1 MAKWITM
8 GAAAVDTIVKVPH
21 LPKADEI
28 VYPLSIEQYPGGST
42 ANIAVGL
49 SRLGETVS
57 FFGKAGDDANGKVI
71 VDSFHDDGVDTAYLK
86 IEPGNASGGAFIA
99 VDEDGERVIYSLGG
113 NTLYERW
120 DEIDPAAF
128 EGVEG
133 LYIGE
138 TFDEVG
144 VEAAKL
150 AHKQGATVF
159 FGPGGIMCSYGL
171 EYLGVVLEH
180 TDYLLVNLPE
190 AKMLSG
196 CDTKE
201 EAIETLLNAGAKN
214 LILTEGKHGS
224 GCYSKEGTITAP
236 AFPVKAVDTTG
247 AGDTFTAG
255 LLHAFSLNFPVEQAL
270 RFAAACAAEAVQV
283 VGARSSM
290 PTAARMDTIWPRL
303 NRGCLADRA
312 HATLCALALGD
323 SMGMP
328 TEFQPPEEIREFYG
342 WVDSILAPDPRH
354 YHYKDMVQA
363 QYTDDTELS
372 LEVLDAIVRCGGV
385 SLETAVSALET
396 WVRKYDV
403 MGKSYLGPTS
413 KKALEGIFAGEDPI
427 VVGRE
432 GTTNGAAM
440 RITPIG
446 ILNAGNPEQ
455 AARDAATLCLPTHGS
470 NRAMSGAGA
479 VAAAVA
485 EALRDGSTLES
496 VLDAARTGSVIAEK
510 EGYYKGE
517 SRLLALTE
525 EMLKLSAETAD
536 DEAFLAEVFRKIEY
550 SMDCEDTVAVVLAFF
565 WRCKGDPM
573 HAARLGAN
581 LGGDTD
587 TIGALAAALCGA
599 YSGTAKLDMDM
610 IRKIEQVNHTNFK
623 EKADSILTFISN
635 TYNNKVN

>member
-71 VDSFHDDGVDTAYLK
+71 CDSFHADGVDTAYLK
-86 IEPGNASGGAFIA
+86 IEPGNSSGGAFIA

-113 NTLYERW
+113 NTLYESW
-120 DEIDPAAF
+120 SEIDPASF
-128 EGVEG
+128 VGVEG

-150 AHKQGATVF
+150 AHQHGAKVF

-201 EAIETLLNAGAKN
+201 AAIERLLEAGAKN
-214 LILTEGKHGS
+214 LILTEGKNGS
-224 GCYSKEGTITAP
+224 GCYSKEGCLTAP

-255 LLHAFSLNFPVEQAL
+255 LLHAMSQNFPIEQAL
-270 RFAAACAAEAVQV
+270 RFAAACAATAVQS

-290 PTAARMDTIWPRL
+290 PTAAQMETVWPQL
-303 NRGCLADRA
+303 NRGSLEDRV

-342 WVDSILAPDPRH
+342 FVDSLLAPDPRH
-354 YHYKDMVQA
+354 YHHADMVRA

-372 LEVLDAIVRCGGV
+372 LEVLDAIVRGGGV
-385 SLETAVSALET
+385 TLESAVDALQT

-403 MGKSYLGPTS
+403 FNKSYLGPTS
-413 KKALEGIFAGEDPI
+413 KKALEGIFAGGDPI
-427 VVGRE
+427 EIGRE

-440 RITPIG
+440 RVTPVG
-446 ILNAGNPEQ
+446 ILHAGDPEG
-455 AARDAATLCLPTHGS
+455 AAEDAVTLCLPTHGS
-470 NRAMSGAGA
+470 NRAMAGAGA

-485 EALRDGSTLES
+485 EALGNTATLDS
-496 VLDAARTGSVIAEK
+496 VLEAARRGAVIAEK
-510 EGYYKGE
+510 KGYHKGE
-517 SRLLALTE
+517 SRLLSLLD
-525 EMLKLSAETAD
+525 EMLTLSAETPD
-536 DEAFLAEVFRKIEY
+536 DAAFLAAVFGRIEY
-550 SMDCEDTVAVVLAFF
+550 SMDCEETAAVVLTFF
-565 WRCKGDPM
+565 HRCGGDPM
-573 HAARLGAN
+573 YAARMGAN

-587 TIGALAAALCGA
+587 TIAALAAALCGA
-599 YSGTAKLDMDM
+599 FSGTAKLNMDM
-610 IRKIEQVNHTNFK
+610 IREIEEVNHVDFK
-623 EKADSILTFISN
+623 EKSASILKSICN
-635 TYNNKVN
+635 TYNNEN

>member
-28 VYPLSIEQYPGGST
+28 VYPDSIEQHPGGST

-57 FFGKAGDDANGKVI
+57 FFGKAGDDANGKLI
-71 VDSFHDDGVDTAYLK
+71 ADSFHKDGVDTAYLK
-86 IEPGNASGGAFIA
+86 IEAGNSSGGAFIA
-99 VDEDGERVIYSLGG
+99 VDSEGERVIYSLGG

-128 EGVEG
+128 YDVQG

-150 AHKQGATVF
+150 AHKNGATVF

-171 EYLGVVLEH
+171 EYLGPVIAE

-201 EAIETLLNAGAKN
+201 AAIEKLLNAGAKN
-214 LILTEGKHGS
+214 LIMTEGKHGS
-224 GCYSKEGTITAP
+224 GCYSKEGCITAP

-255 LLHAFSLNFPVEQAL
+255 LLHAFSQGMEPQQAM

-283 VGARSSM
+283 VGARTSM
-290 PTAARMDTIWPRL
+290 PTAERMAIIWPRL
-303 NRGCLADRA
+303 NRGDLEDRA

-323 SMGMP
+323 TMGMP

-342 WVDSILAPDPRH
+342 WIDTILAPDPRH
-354 YHYKDMVQA
+354 YHYKDMVRA

-372 LEVLDAIVRCGGV
+372 LEVLDAIVRNGGI
-385 SLETAVSALET
+385 SLEAAVDALKT
-396 WVRKYDV
+396 WVRKFDV

-413 KKALEGIFAGEDPI
+413 KKALEGIFAGGDPVEI
-427 VVGRE
+427 GRE

-440 RITPIG
+440 RVTPIG
-446 ILNAGNPEQ
+446 ILNAGNPDK
-455 AARDAATLCLPTHGS
+455 AALDAATLCLPTHGS
-470 NRAMSGAGA
+470 NRAMAGAGA
-479 VAAAVA
+479 VASAVA
-485 EALRDGSTLES
+485 EALSDSSTIES
-496 VLDAARTGSVIAEK
+496 VLDAARRGAVIAEK
-510 EGYYKGE
+510 QGYPKGE
-517 SRLLALTE
+517 SHLLQLLDE
-525 EMLKLSAETAD
+525 LLELSAKTED
-536 DEAFLAEVFRKIEY
+536 DSAFLGEVFRKIEY
-550 SMDCEDTVAVVLAFF
+550 SMDCEDTAAVVLAFF
-565 WRCKGDPM
+565 CRCKGDPM

-587 TIGALAAALCGA
+587 TIGALAAAIGGA
-599 YSGTAKLDMDM
+599 YSGTAKLDMAL
-610 IRKIEQVNHTNFK
+610 IREIEQVNHTDFK
-623 EKADSILTFISN
+623 EKAVSILN
-635 TYNNKVN
+635 L

>member
-28 VYPLSIEQYPGGST
+28 VYPLSIEQHPGGST

-71 VDSFHDDGVDTAYLK
+71 CDSFREDGVDTTYLK
-86 IEPGNASGGAFIA
+86 IEKGNSSGGAFIA

-128 EGVEG
+128 DGVTG

-150 AHKQGATVF
+150 AHKHGATVF

-171 EYLGVVLEH
+171 EYLGPVLQH

-196 CDTKE
+196 CNTKE
-201 EAIETLLNAGAKN
+201 AAIEKLLCAGAKN
-214 LILTEGKHGS
+214 LIMTEGKHGS
-224 GCYSKEGTITAP
+224 GCYSKYGCITAP

-255 LLHAFSLNFPVEQAL
+255 LLHAFAQGMPAAQVM

-283 VGARSSM
+283 VGARTSM
-290 PTAARMDTIWPRL
+290 PTAAQMERIWPRL
-303 NRGCLADRA
+303 NRGGLEDRA
-312 HATLCALALGD
+312 YAALCSLALGD
-323 SMGMP
+323 TMGMP

-342 WVDSILAPDPRH
+342 WVDTILAPDPRH
-354 YHYKDMVQA
+354 YHYKDMVRA

-385 SLETAVSALET
+385 SLEMAVDALET
-396 WVRKYDV
+396 WVKKYDV
-403 MGKSYLGPTS
+403 FNKSYLGPTS
-413 KKALEGIFAGEDPI
+413 KKALEGIFAGGDPVEI
-427 VVGRE
+427 GRE

-440 RITPIG
+440 RVTPIG

-455 AARDAATLCLPTHGS
+455 AALDAATLCLPTHGS
-470 NRAMSGAGA
+470 NRAMAGAGA
-479 VAAAVA
+479 VAAAIA
-485 EALRDGSTLES
+485 EALSDNSTVES
-496 VLDAARTGSVIAEK
+496 VLEAARRGAEIAEK
-510 EGYYKGE
+510 KGFFKGE
-517 SRLLALTE
+517 SRLLQRMDETLE
-525 EMLKLSAETAD
+525 LSAGIAD
-536 DEAFLAEVFRKIEY
+536 DSDFLAEVFRRFEY
-550 SMDCEDTVAVVLAFF
+550 TMDCEDTAAMVLTFF
-565 WRCKGDPM
+565 SRCGGDPM
-573 HAARLGAN
+573 YAARLAAN

-587 TIGALAAALCGA
+587 TVGALAAAVSGA
-599 YSGTAKLDMDM
+599 FSGTAKLDMDL
-610 IRKIEQVNHTNFK
+610 IRQIEEVNHVSFR
-623 EKADSILTFISN
+623 EKTTSLLNVHKQYI
-635 TYNNKVN
+635 

>member
-28 VYPLSIEQYPGGST
+28 VYPDSIEQYPGGST

-57 FFGKAGDDANGKVI
+57 FYGKAGDDANGKVI
-71 VDSFHDDGVDTAYLK
+71 CDSFRQDGVDTEYLK
-86 IEPGNASGGAFIA
+86 IEAGNSSGGAFIA
-99 VDEDGERVIYSLGG
+99 VDSDGERVIYSLGG

-120 DEIDPAAF
+120 DEIDPASF
-128 EGVEG
+128 DGVEG

-150 AHKQGATVF
+150 AHKQGAKVF

-171 EYLGVVLEH
+171 EYLGVVIEN

-201 EAIETLLNAGAKN
+201 EAIEKLLNAGAKN
-214 LILTEGKHGS
+214 LILTEGKNGA
-224 GCYSKEGTITAP
+224 GCYNKVGSITVP

-255 LLHAFSLNFPVEQAL
+255 LLHALSVDFSIEKAL
-270 RFAAACAAEAVQV
+270 RYAAACAATAVQSM
-283 VGARSSM
+283 GARSSM
-290 PTAARMDTIWPRL
+290 PTAEQMETVWAQL
-303 NRGCLADRA
+303 NRGDLADRV
-312 HATLCALALGD
+312 HATLCGLAIGD

-328 TEFQPPEEIREFYG
+328 TEFQPPEEIAEFYG
-342 WVDSILAPDPRH
+342 WVDKLLNPDPRH
-354 YHYKDMVQA
+354 YHYADMVCA

-372 LEVLDAIVRCGGV
+372 LEVLDAIVRGGGI
-385 SLETAVSALET
+385 SLDVAVDALRT
-396 WVRKYDV
+396 WAEKYDV
-403 MGKSYLGPTS
+403 FNKSYLGPTS
-413 KKALEGIFAGEDPI
+413 KKALESIFAGADP
-427 VVGRE
+427 VEVGKE

-440 RITPIG
+440 RVTPIG
-446 ILNAGNPEQ
+446 IINVGNPDK
-455 AARDAATLCLPTHGS
+455 AAADAATLCLPTHGS
-470 NRAMSGAGA
+470 NRAMAGAGA

-485 EALRDGSTLES
+485 EALSISSTIES
-496 VLDAARTGSVIAEK
+496 VIEAAKRGAVIAEAK
-510 EGYYKGE
+510 GFNKGE
-517 SRLLALTE
+517 SRLLEILD
-525 EMLKLSAETAD
+525 EMLELSAKIDD
-536 DEAFLAEVFRKIEY
+536 DEQFIREVFSRIEY
-550 SMDCEDTVAVVLAFF
+550 SMDCEKTAAVVLTYFR
-565 WRCKGDPM
+565 RCVGDPM

-581 LGGDTD
+581 MGGDTD

-599 YSGTAKLDMDM
+599 YSGTAKLDMGM
-610 IRKIEQVNHTNFK
+610 VSEIEKVNKVSFM
-623 EKADSILTFISN
+623 EKAQSVLKFISN
-635 TYNNKVN
+635 TYNNIN

>member
-28 VYPLSIEQYPGGST
+28 VYPLSIEQHPGGST

-71 VDSFHDDGVDTAYLK
+71 CDSFLADGVDTTYLK
-86 IEPGNASGGAFIA
+86 IEKGNSSGGAFIA
-99 VDEDGERVIYSLGG
+99 VDEEGERVIYSLGG

-120 DEIDPAAF
+120 DEIDPASF
-128 EGVEG
+128 DGVEG

-150 AHKQGATVF
+150 AHKHGATVF

-171 EYLGVVLEH
+171 EYLGTVLAH

-201 EAIETLLNAGAKN
+201 AAIETLLNAGAKN
-214 LILTEGKHGS
+214 LIMTEGKHGS
-224 GCYSKEGTITAP
+224 GCYSKSGCITAP

-255 LLHAFSLNFPVEQAL
+255 LLHAFSAGMPAEQAM

-283 VGARSSM
+283 VGARTSM
-290 PTAARMDTIWPRL
+290 PTAAQMEVIWPRL
-303 NRGCLADRA
+303 NRPSLEDRA

-323 SMGMP
+323 TMGMP

-342 WVDSILAPDPRH
+342 WVDTILAPDPRH
-354 YHYKDMVQA
+354 YHYKDMIRA

-372 LEVLDAIVRCGGV
+372 LEVLDAIVRCGGIT
-385 SLETAVSALET
+385 LESAVNALET
-396 WVRKYDV
+396 WVKKYDV
-403 MGKSYLGPTS
+403 FNKSYLGPTS
-413 KKALEGIFAGEDPI
+413 KKALEGIFAGGDPVEI
-427 VVGRE
+427 GRE

-440 RITPIG
+440 RVTPIG
-446 ILNAGNPEQ
+446 ILNAGNPEK
-455 AARDAATLCLPTHGS
+455 AAGDAATLCLPTHGS
-470 NRAMSGAGA
+470 NRAMAGAGA

-485 EALRDGSTLES
+485 EALSNSSTVES
-496 VLDAARTGSVIAEK
+496 VLEAARRGAVIAEK
-510 EGYYKGE
+510 QGYIVGE
-517 SRLLALTE
+517 SRLIPMLD
-525 EMLKLSAETAD
+525 EMLELSAKNPED
-536 DEAFLAEVFRKIEY
+536 SDFLAAVFGRIEY
-550 SMDCEDTVAVVLAFF
+550 SMDCEDTAAVVLAFF
-565 WRCKGDPM
+565 ARCGGDPM
-573 HAARLGAN
+573 GAACLGAN

-587 TIGALAAALCGA
+587 TIGALAAAICGA
-599 YSGTAKLDMDM
+599 YSGTAKLDMDL
-610 IRKIEQVNHTNFK
+610 IRQIEEVNHVNFL
-623 EKADSILTFISN
+623 EKAVSILN
-635 TYNNKVN
+635 V

>member
-28 VYPLSIEQYPGGST
+28 VYPISIEQHPGGST

-49 SRLGETVS
+49 SRLGESVS
-57 FFGKAGDDANGKVI
+57 FFGKAGDDANGRVI
-71 VDSFHDDGVDTAYLK
+71 ADSFRADGVDTAYLK

-128 EGVEG
+128 EGVNG

-159 FGPGGIMCSYGL
+159 FGPGGIMCGYGL
-171 EYLGVVLEH
+171 EYLGPVLEH

-190 AKMLSG
+190 AKTLSG

-201 EAIETLLNAGAKN
+201 AAIETLLNAGAKH

-224 GCYSKEGTITAP
+224 GCYSKDGTVTAP

-255 LLHAFSLNFPVEQAL
+255 LLHAFSEGFPVHQAM
-270 RFAAACAAEAVQV
+270 RFAAACAAQAVQV

-290 PTAARMDTIWPRL
+290 PTAAQMDAIWPQL
-303 NRGCLADRA
+303 NRGTLEDRV

-323 SMGMP
+323 AMGMP

-342 WVDSILAPDPRH
+342 FVDSILAPDPRH
-354 YHYKDMVQA
+354 YHSKDMVRA

-385 SLETAVSALET
+385 SLETAVSALKT
-396 WVRKYDV
+396 WVEKYDV
-403 MGKSYLGPTS
+403 FQKSYLGPTS
-413 KKALEGIFAGEDPI
+413 KKALEGIFAGQDPI
-427 VVGRE
+427 EAGRE

-440 RITPIG
+440 RITPVG
-446 ILNAGNPEQ
+446 ILNAGDPGQ
-455 AARDAATLCLPTHGS
+455 AARDAAKLCLPTHGS
-470 NRAMSGAGA
+470 NRAMAGAGA
-479 VAAAVA
+479 IAAAVA
-485 EALRDGSTLES
+485 EALRDASTPES
-496 VLDAARTGSVIAEK
+496 VLEAARHGAVIAEK
-510 EGYYKGE
+510 EGYRKGE
-517 SRLLALTE
+517 SRLLRLTD

-536 DEAFLAEVFRKIEY
+536 DAAFLADVFRRIEY
-550 SMDCEDTVAVVLAFF
+550 SMDCEDTAAVVLAFF
-565 WRCKGDPM
+565 YRCGGDPM

-587 TIGALAAALCGA
+587 TIGALSAALSGA
-599 YSGTAKLDMDM
+599 YSGTAKLDMAM
-610 IRKIEQVNHTNFK
+610 IREIEQVNRVDFK
-623 EKADSILTFISN
+623 EKAASILTFISN

>member
-28 VYPLSIEQYPGGST
+28 VYPNSIEQHPGGST

-49 SRLGETVS
+49 SRLGETVA

-71 VDSFHDDGVDTAYLK
+71 VDSFHADGVDTAYLK
-86 IEPGNASGGAFIA
+86 IEAGNSSGGAFIA

-128 EGVEG
+128 DGVEG

-138 TFDEVG
+138 TFDKVG

-150 AHKQGATVF
+150 AHKNGATVF

-171 EYLGVVLEH
+171 DYLGPVLEH

-196 CDTKE
+196 CDSKE
-201 EAIETLLNAGAKN
+201 AAIETLLNAGAKN
-214 LILTEGKHGS
+214 LIMTEGKHGS
-224 GCYSKEGTITAP
+224 GCYSKEGCITAP

-255 LLHAFSLNFPVEQAL
+255 LLHAFSQGMEPQQAM

-283 VGARSSM
+283 VGARTSM
-290 PTAARMDTIWPRL
+290 PTAAQMDIIWPRL
-303 NRGCLADRA
+303 NRGNLEDRA

-342 WVDSILAPDPRH
+342 WVDTILAPDPRH
-354 YHYKDMVQA
+354 YHYKDMVRA

-372 LEVLDAIVRCGGV
+372 LEVLDAIVRNGGI
-385 SLETAVSALET
+385 SLHAAVDALET
-396 WVRKYDV
+396 WVRKFNV
-403 MGKSYLGPTS
+403 FHKSYLGPTS
-413 KKALEGIFAGEDPI
+413 KKALEGIFAGGDPVEI
-427 VVGRE
+427 GRE

-440 RITPIG
+440 RVTPIG
-446 ILNAGNPEQ
+446 ILNAGNPEK
-455 AARDAATLCLPTHGS
+455 AALDAATLCLPTHGS
-470 NRAMSGAGA
+470 NRAMAGAGA
-479 VAAAVA
+479 VASAVA
-485 EALRDGSTLES
+485 EALSSSSTLES
-496 VLDAARTGSVIAEK
+496 VLDAARCGAMIAEK
-510 EGYYKGE
+510 QGYPKGE
-517 SRLLALTE
+517 SRLLSLLD
-525 EMLKLSAETAD
+525 EMLKLSEETAD
-536 DEAFLAEVFRKIEY
+536 DADFLAKVFGRIEY
-550 SMDCEDTVAVVLAFF
+550 SMDCEDTAAVVLAFF
-565 WRCKGDPM
+565 YRCGGDPM
-573 HAARLGAN
+573 YAARLGAN

-587 TIGALAAALCGA
+587 TIGALAAAICGA

-610 IRKIEQVNHTNFK
+610 IREIEQVNHADFK
-623 EKADSILTFISN
+623 EKAISILN
-635 TYNNKVN
+635 L

>member
-28 VYPLSIEQYPGGST
+28 VYPLSIEQHPGGST

-49 SRLGETVS
+49 SRLGETVA

-71 VDSFHDDGVDTAYLK
+71 CDSFRIDGVDTTYLK
-86 IEPGNASGGAFIA
+86 IEKGNSSGGAFIA

-128 EGVEG
+128 DGVEG

-150 AHKQGATVF
+150 AHKHGATVF

-171 EYLGVVLEH
+171 EYLGPVLEH
-180 TDYLLVNLPE
+180 IDYLLVNLPE

-196 CDTKE
+196 CDTRE
-201 EAIETLLNAGAKN
+201 AAIEKLLEAGAKN
-214 LILTEGKHGS
+214 LIMTEGKHGS
-224 GCYSKEGTITAP
+224 GCYSKEGCITAP
-236 AFPVKAVDTTG
+236 AFLVKAIDTTG

-255 LLHAFSLNFPVEQAL
+255 LLHAFSQGMPARDAM

-283 VGARSSM
+283 VGARTSM
-290 PTAARMDTIWPRL
+290 PTAAQMDIIWPRL
-303 NRGCLADRA
+303 NRAGLEDRA
-312 HATLCALALGD
+312 YAALCGLALGD
-323 SMGMP
+323 TMGMP

-342 WVDSILAPDPRH
+342 WVDTILAPDPRH
-354 YHYKDMVQA
+354 YHYKDMVRA

-385 SLETAVSALET
+385 SLEMAVSALET

-403 MGKSYLGPTS
+403 FNKSYLGPTS
-413 KKALEGIFAGEDPI
+413 KKALEGVFAGGDPVEI
-427 VVGRE
+427 GRE

-440 RITPIG
+440 RVTPIG
-446 ILNAGNPEQ
+446 ILNAGNPER
-455 AARDAATLCLPTHGS
+455 AALDAATLCLPTHGS
-470 NRAMSGAGA
+470 NRAMAGAGA

-485 EALRDGSTLES
+485 EALSGSSTVES
-496 VLDAARTGSVIAEK
+496 VLEAARRGAEIAEK
-510 EGYYKGE
+510 KGCFKGK
-517 SRLLALTE
+517 SRLLQLMD
-525 EMLKLSAETAD
+525 EMLELSAGITD
-536 DEAFLAEVFRKIEY
+536 DSEFLAKVFRRFEY
-550 SMDCEDTVAVVLAFF
+550 TMDCEDTAAMVLAFF
-565 WRCKGDPM
+565 SRCGGDPM

-581 LGGDTD
+581 MGGDTD
-587 TIGALAAALCGA
+587 TVGALAAAVCGA
-599 YSGTAKLDMDM
+599 FSGTAKLDMEL
-610 IRKIEQVNHTNFK
+610 IRLIEEVNHVSFR
-623 EKADSILTFISN
+623 EKTASLLNVHKQYI
-635 TYNNKVN
+635 

>member
-1 MAKWITM
+1 VAKWITM

-71 VDSFHDDGVDTAYLK
+71 CDSFREDGVDTAYLK
-86 IEPGNASGGAFIA
+86 IEAGNSSGGAFIA

-120 DEIDPAAF
+120 DEIDPASF
-128 EGVEG
+128 DGVEG

-150 AHKQGATVF
+150 AHKHGATVF

-171 EYLGVVLEH
+171 EYLGPVIAE

-201 EAIETLLNAGAKN
+201 AAIETLLEAGAKN

-224 GCYSKEGTITAP
+224 GCYSKRGCITAP

-255 LLHAFSLNFPVEQAL
+255 LLHAFSQGFEARQAL

-290 PTAARMDTIWPRL
+290 PTAAQMDIIWPRL
-303 NRGCLADRA
+303 NRAGLEDRA
-312 HATLCALALGD
+312 YAALCALALGD
-323 SMGMP
+323 TMGMP

-342 WVDSILAPDPRH
+342 WVDTILAPDPRH
-354 YHYKDMVQA
+354 YHYKDMVRA

-385 SLETAVSALET
+385 TLETAVNALET
-396 WVRKYDV
+396 WVKKYDV
-403 MGKSYLGPTS
+403 FHKSYLGPTS
-413 KKALEGIFAGEDPI
+413 KKALEGIFAGQDP
-427 VVGRE
+427 VLVGRE

-440 RITPIG
+440 RVTPIG

-455 AARDAATLCLPTHGS
+455 AALDAATLCLPTHGS
-470 NRAMSGAGA
+470 NRAMAGAGA

-485 EALRDGSTLES
+485 EALGDKSTVES
-496 VLDAARTGSVIAEK
+496 VLEAARRGALLAEK
-510 EGYYKGE
+510 QGYAKGE
-517 SRLLALTE
+517 SHLLPMLE
-525 EMLKLSAETAD
+525 EMLKLSDETPD
-536 DEAFLAEVFRKIEY
+536 DAAFLAEVFRRIEY
-550 SMDCEDTVAVVLAFF
+550 SMDCEDTAAVVLAFF
-565 WRCKGDPM
+565 RRCEGDPM
-573 HAARLGAN
+573 RAAKLGAN

-587 TIGALAAALCGA
+587 TIGALAAAVCGA
-599 YSGTAKLDMDM
+599 FSGTAKLDMDL
-610 IRKIEQVNHTNFK
+610 IRQIEEVNHVSFR
-623 EKADSILTFISN
+623 EKTTSILTFISN

>member
-57 FFGKAGDDANGKVI
+57 FFGKAGDDTNGKVI
-71 VDSFHDDGVDTAYLK
+71 CDSFREDGVDTAYLK
-86 IEPGNASGGAFIA
+86 IEPGNSSGGAFIA

-120 DEIDPAAF
+120 DEIDPASF
-128 EGVEG
+128 DGVEG

-150 AHKQGATVF
+150 AHRHGATVF

-180 TDYLLVNLPE
+180 TDSLLVNLPE

-196 CDTKE
+196 CDTKDA
-201 EAIETLLNAGAKN
+201 AIERLLEAGARN
-214 LILTEGKHGS
+214 LILTEGKNGS
-224 GCYSKEGTITAP
+224 GCYSKEGCITAP

-255 LLHAFSLNFPVEQAL
+255 LLHAMSQGFPVEQAM
-270 RFAAACAAEAVQV
+270 RFAAACAATAVQT

-290 PTAARMDTIWPRL
+290 PTAAQMETIWPQM
-303 NRGCLADRA
+303 NRGSLEDRA

-342 WVDSILAPDPRH
+342 WVDTLRAPDPRH
-354 YHYKDMVQA
+354 YHYADMVRA

-372 LEVLDAIVRCGGV
+372 LEVLDAIVRCGGMT
-385 SLETAVSALET
+385 LETAVNALET
-396 WVRKYDV
+396 WVEKYDV
-403 MGKSYLGPTS
+403 FNKSYLGPTS
-413 KKALEGIFAGEDPI
+413 KKALESIFAGRDP
-427 VVGRE
+427 VEVGCE
-432 GTTNGAAM
+432 GITNGAAM
-440 RITPIG
+440 RVTPIG

-470 NRAMSGAGA
+470 NRAMAGAGA

-485 EALRDGSTLES
+485 EALSEHSTMES
-496 VLDAARTGSVIAEK
+496 VLDAARRGAVIAEQM
-510 EGYYKGE
+510 GHHVGE
-517 SRLLALTE
+517 SRLLTRLD
-525 EMLKLSAETAD
+525 EMLALSDNTAD
-536 DEAFLAEVFRKIEY
+536 DAAFLAEVFGKIEY
-550 SMDCEDTVAVVLAFF
+550 SMDCEDTTAVVLTVFR
-565 WRCKGDPM
+565 RCGGDPM
-573 HAARLGAN
+573 CAARMGAN

-587 TIGALAAALCGA
+587 TIGALAAAISGA
-599 YSGTAKLDMDM
+599 YSGTGKLDMDL
-610 IRKIEQVNHTNFK
+610 IREIETVNHVDFK
-623 EKADSILTFISN
+623 EKSDLILSFICN
-635 TYNNKVN
+635 TYNHKN

>member
-8 GAAAVDTIVKVPH
+8 GAAAVDTIVQVPH
-21 LPKADEI
+21 LPKPDEI
-28 VYPLSIEQYPGGST
+28 VYPLSVEQYPGGST

-71 VDSFHDDGVDTAYLK
+71 CDSFRDDRVDTAYLK
-86 IEPGNASGGAFIA
+86 IEPGNSSGGAFIA
-99 VDEDGERVIYSLGG
+99 VDADGERVIYSLGG

-150 AHKQGATVF
+150 AHRHGAKVF

-171 EYLGVVLEH
+171 EYLGVVLAE

-201 EAIETLLNAGAKN
+201 AAIECLLKAGAKN
-214 LILTEGKHGS
+214 LILTEGKNGA
-224 GCYSKEGTITAP
+224 GCYNAEGFCVVP
-236 AFPVKAVDTTG
+236 ALRVKAVDTTG

-255 LLHAFSLNFPVEQAL
+255 FLHAMSMGWPTEQAL
-270 RFAAACAAEAVQV
+270 RYAAACAATAVQS

-290 PTAARMDTIWPRL
+290 PTAAQMEAVWQQL
-303 NRGCLADRA
+303 NRSGLEDRA
-312 HATLCALALGD
+312 LATLCGLALGD

-342 WVDSILAPDPRH
+342 YVDTLLEPHPRH
-354 YHYKDMVQA
+354 YHHADMVRA
-363 QYTDDTELS
+363 QYTDDTELT
-372 LEVLDAIVRCGGV
+372 LEVVDAIIRCGGV
-385 SLETAVSALET
+385 SLETAVNALRT
-396 WVRKYDV
+396 WVEKYDV
-403 MGKSYLGPTS
+403 FNKSYLGPTS
-413 KKALEGIFAGEDPI
+413 KKALESIFNGMDPI
-427 VVGRE
+427 AAGKE

-446 ILNAGNPEQ
+446 ILNAGDPEQ
-455 AARDAATLCLPTHGS
+455 AARDAAILCLPTHGS
-470 NRAMSGAGA
+470 NRAMAGAGA
-479 VAAAVA
+479 IAAAVA
-485 EALRDGSTLES
+485 EALKESSSLES
-496 VLDAARTGSVIAEK
+496 VLEAAKTGALIAEK
-510 EGYYKGE
+510 EGYPKGE
-517 SRLLALTE
+517 SRLLPLLE
-525 EMLKLSAETAD
+525 ELLGLSESTAD
-536 DEAFLAEVFRKIEY
+536 DEAFLDKIFRKIEY
-550 SMDCEDTVAVVLAFF
+550 SMDCEDTVGVVLTMFI
-565 WRCKGDPM
+565 RCGGDPM
-573 HAARLGAN
+573 KAVRMGAN

-587 TIGALAAALCGA
+587 TIGALAGALCGA
-599 YSGTAKLDMDM
+599 FSGTAKLDMDL
-610 IRKIEQVNHTNFK
+610 IRQIEEVNHVDFA
-623 EKADSILTFISN
+623 EKTQSFLTFRSN
-635 TYNNKVN
+635 TYNNKD

>member
-28 VYPLSIEQYPGGST
+28 VYPDSIEQYPGGST

-57 FFGKAGDDANGKVI
+57 FYGKAGDDANGKVI
-71 VDSFHDDGVDTAYLK
+71 CDSFREDGVETTYLK
-86 IEPGNASGGAFIA
+86 IEVGNSSGGAFIA
-99 VDEDGERVIYSLGG
+99 VDSDGERVIYSLGG

-120 DEIDPAAF
+120 DEIDPASF
-128 EGVEG
+128 EGVDG

-150 AHKQGATVF
+150 AHKHGATVF

-171 EYLGVVLEH
+171 EYLGIVIEN

-201 EAIETLLNAGAKN
+201 EAIEKLLDAGAKN
-214 LILTEGKHGS
+214 LILTEGKNGA
-224 GCYSKEGTITAP
+224 GCYNKAGCITVP
-236 AFPVKAVDTTG
+236 AFSVKAVDTTG

-255 LLHAFSLNFPVEQAL
+255 LLHALSVGFSIEKAL
-270 RFAAACAAEAVQV
+270 RFAAACAATAVQS

-290 PTAARMDTIWPRL
+290 PTAEQMEVVWTKL
-303 NRGCLADRA
+303 NRGDFADRV
-312 HATLCALALGD
+312 HAALCALAIGD

-328 TEFQPPEEIREFYG
+328 TEFQPPEEIAEFYG
-342 WVDSILAPDPRH
+342 WVDKLLNPDPRH
-354 YHYKDMVQA
+354 YHYADMVRA

-372 LEVLDAIVRCGGV
+372 LEVLDAIMRGGGV
-385 SLETAVSALET
+385 TLEVAVDALKT
-396 WVRKYDV
+396 WAEKYDV
-403 MGKSYLGPTS
+403 FNKSYLGPTS
-413 KKALEGIFAGEDPI
+413 KKALESIFAGADP
-427 VVGRE
+427 VETGKE

-440 RITPIG
+440 RVTPVG
-446 ILNAGNPEQ
+446 IVNAGNPDK
-455 AARDAATLCLPTHGS
+455 AAEDAAALCLPTHGS
-470 NRAMSGAGA
+470 NRAMAGAGA

-485 EALRDGSTLES
+485 EALSAGSTVES
-496 VLDAARTGSVIAEK
+496 IMAAARRGAVIAESK
-510 EGYYKGE
+510 GFNKGE
-517 SRLLALTE
+517 SRLLVMLD
-525 EMLKLSAETAD
+525 EMLELSGRI
-536 DEAFLAEVFRKIEY
+536 DEDEQFIREVFSRIEY
-550 SMDCEDTVAVVLAFF
+550 SMDCEETAAVVLTYFS
-565 WRCKGDPM
+565 RCVGDPM

-581 LGGDTD
+581 MGGDTD

-610 IRKIEQVNHTNFK
+610 VSEIEKVNNVNFK
-623 EKADSILTFISN
+623 EKAASVLKFVSN
-635 TYNNKVN
+635 TYNNIN

>member
-49 SRLGETVS
+49 SRLGESVS

-71 VDSFHDDGVDTAYLK
+71 CDSFREDGVDTAYLK
-86 IEPGNASGGAFIA
+86 IEPGNSSGGAFIA
-99 VDEDGERVIYSLGG
+99 VDSDGERVIYSLGG

-120 DEIDPAAF
+120 DEIDPASF
-128 EGVEG
+128 DGVEG

-150 AHKQGATVF
+150 AHQHGAKVF

-201 EAIETLLNAGAKN
+201 AAIAKLLAAGAKN
-214 LILTEGKHGS
+214 LILTEGKNGA
-224 GCYSKEGTITAP
+224 GCYSKDGCITAP
-236 AFPVKAVDTTG
+236 SFPVKAVDTTG

-255 LLHAFSLNFPVEQAL
+255 LLHAMSQNMPIEQAL
-270 RFAAACAAEAVQV
+270 RFAAACAATAVQS

-290 PTAARMDTIWPRL
+290 PTAAQMEIVWARL
-303 NRGCLADRA
+303 GGDLSDRV
-312 HATLCALALGD
+312 HAALCALALGD

-342 WVDSILAPDPRH
+342 WVDSLRAPDPRH
-354 YHYKDMVQA
+354 YHYADMVRA

-385 SLETAVSALET
+385 TVETAVNALET
-396 WVRKYDV
+396 WVKKYDV
-403 MGKSYLGPTS
+403 FNKSYLGPTS
-413 KKALEGIFAGEDPI
+413 KKALEGIFAGMDP
-427 VVGRE
+427 VEVGRE

-440 RITPIG
+440 RVTPIG
-446 ILNAGNPEQ
+446 ILNAGNSEQ
-455 AARDAATLCLPTHGS
+455 AAIDAATLCVPTHGS
-470 NRAMSGAGA
+470 NRAMAGAGA
-479 VAAAVA
+479 MAAAVA
-485 EALRDGSTLES
+485 QALGSIATPES
-496 VLDAARTGSVIAEK
+496 VLDAARRGAEIAAQK
-510 EGYYKGE
+510 GHVVGE
-517 SRLLALTE
+517 SRLVSALD
-525 EMLKLSAETAD
+525 EMLTLSANTAD
-536 DEAFLAEVFRKIEY
+536 DEQFLAEVFRRIEY
-550 SMDCEDTVAVVLAFF
+550 SMDCEDTVAVVLTCFY
-565 WRCKGDPM
+565 RCGGDPM

-581 LGGDTD
+581 MGGDTD
-587 TIGALAAALCGA
+587 TIAALAAALGGA

-610 IRKIEQVNHTNFK
+610 ISEIEEVNRVSFK
-623 EKADSILTFISN
+623 EKAESILTFISN
-635 TYNNKVN
+635 TYNYKY

>member
-8 GAAAVDTIVKVPH
+8 GAAAVDTIVQVPH

-71 VDSFHDDGVDTAYLK
+71 CDSFKEDGVDTTYLK

-99 VDEDGERVIYSLGG
+99 VDTDGERVIYSLGG
-113 NTLYERW
+113 NTLYESW
-120 DEIDPAAF
+120 NQIDPAAF
-128 EGVEG
+128 DGVEG

-150 AHKQGATVF
+150 AHKHGATVF
-159 FGPGGIMCSYGL
+159 FGPGGIMCGYGL
-171 EYLGVVLEH
+171 EYLGVVLAE

-190 AKMLSG
+190 ALTLSG

-201 EAIETLLNAGAKN
+201 AAIECLLNAGAKN
-214 LILTEGKHGS
+214 LILTEGKHGA
-224 GCYSKEGTITAP
+224 GCYSKDGYCHAP

-255 LLHAFSLNFPVEQAL
+255 FLHAMSLGWKTEQAL
-270 RFAAACAAEAVQV
+270 RYAAACAATAVQA

-290 PTAARMDTIWPRL
+290 PTAAKMEQVWQQL
-303 NRGCLADRA
+303 NRSDLQDRVL
-312 HATLCALALGD
+312 ATLCGLALGD

-342 WVDSILAPDPRH
+342 YVDTLLEPHIKH
-354 YHYKDMVQA
+354 YHHADMVRA

-372 LEVLDAIVRCGGV
+372 LEVMDAIIRCGGV
-385 SLETAVSALET
+385 SLPMAVEALRS
-396 WVRKYDV
+396 WVDKYDV
-403 MGKSYLGPTS
+403 FHKSYLGPTS
-413 KKALEGIFAGEDPI
+413 KKALEGIFAGQDP
-427 VVGRE
+427 VETGKT

-440 RITPIG
+440 RIAPIG
-446 ILNAGNPEQ
+446 ILHAGDPEQ
-455 AARDAATLCLPTHGS
+455 AARDASVLCLPTHGS
-470 NRAMSGAGA
+470 NLAMAGAGA
-479 VAAAVA
+479 MAAAVA
-485 EALRDGSTLES
+485 EALGQNSTIES
-496 VLDAARTGSVIAEK
+496 VLAAARNGAVVAEK
-510 EGYYKGE
+510 NGHWVGE
-517 SRLLALTE
+517 SRMLPLLE
-525 EMLKLSAETAD
+525 EFLQLSAETPQD
-536 DEAFLAEVFRKIEY
+536 DAFRARVFDRIEY
-550 SMDCEDTVAVVLAFF
+550 TLQCEETVAVVLAIFA
-565 WRCKGDPM
+565 RCGGDPM
-573 HAARLGAN
+573 AAICMAAN

-587 TIGALAAALCGA
+587 TIGALAGALCGA
-599 YSGTAKLDMDM
+599 FSGTQKLDMDL
-610 IRKIEQVNHTNFK
+610 IREIEEVNRVDFT
-623 EKADSILTFISN
+623 EKAASFLNFISN
-635 TYNNKVN
+635 TYKHKN

>member
-71 VDSFHDDGVDTAYLK
+71 VDSFQQDGVDTASLK

-99 VDEDGERVIYSLGG
+99 VDSDGERVIYSLGG
-113 NTLYERW
+113 NTLYETW
-120 DEIDPAAF
+120 SEIDPATF

-150 AHKQGATVF
+150 AHKHGATVF

-171 EYLGVVLEH
+171 EYLGVVLAE

-190 AKMLSG
+190 ALMLSG
-196 CDTKE
+196 RETKE

-214 LILTEGKHGS
+214 LILTEGKHGA
-224 GCYSKEGTITAP
+224 GCYSKESRCHAP

-255 LLHAFSLNFPVEQAL
+255 FLHAMSLGWETRQAL
-270 RFAAACAAEAVQV
+270 RFAAACAATAVQS

-290 PTAARMDTIWPRL
+290 PTAAQMDTVWQQV
-303 NRGCLADRA
+303 NRPALENRVL
-312 HATLCALALGD
+312 ATLCGLALGD

-342 WVDSILAPDPRH
+342 YVDTLLAPHPKH
-354 YHYKDMVQA
+354 YHHEDMIRA

-372 LEVLDAIVRCGGV
+372 LEVLDAIVRHEGV
-385 SLETAVSALET
+385 SLEAAVDALRS
-396 WVRKYDV
+396 WVEKYDV
-403 MGKSYLGPTS
+403 FHKSYLGPTS
-413 KKALEGIFAGEDPI
+413 KKALEAIFAGADP
-427 VVGRE
+427 VETGKS

-440 RITPIG
+440 RITPVG
-446 ILNAGNPEQ
+446 LLNAGDPEQ
-455 AARDAATLCLPTHGS
+455 AARDAAILCLPTHGS
-470 NRAMSGAGA
+470 NLAMAGAGA

-485 EALRDGSTLES
+485 EALKNSSTIDS
-496 VLDAARTGSVIAEK
+496 VLSAARMGAQIAEK
-510 EGYYKGE
+510 EGNPVAE
-517 SRLLALTE
+517 SRMLPLLDEFLT
-525 EMLKLSAETAD
+525 LSTETKED
-536 DEAFLAEVFRKIEY
+536 DAFLAEVFRRIEY
-550 SMDCEDTVAVVLAFF
+550 TLQCEPTVAVVLTLFA
-565 WRCKGDPM
+565 RYQGQPM
-573 HAARLGAN
+573 QAIGMAAN

-587 TIGALAAALCGA
+587 TIGALAGALCGA
-599 YSGTAKLDMDM
+599 FSGTEKLDMDLV
-610 IRKIEQVNHTNFK
+610 RQIEEVNHTDFR
-623 EKADSILTFISN
+623 EKADSILHFISN
-635 TYNNKVN
+635 TYKHKN

>member
-49 SRLGETVS
+49 ARLGETVA

-71 VDSFHDDGVDTAYLK
+71 VDSFHQDKVDTANLK
-86 IEPGNASGGAFIA
+86 VEPGNASGGAFIA

-113 NTLYERW
+113 NTLYESW
-120 DEIDPAAF
+120 SEIDPTSF

-150 AHKQGATVF
+150 AHRHGATVF

-171 EYLGVVLEH
+171 EYLGVVLAE

-190 AKMLSG
+190 ALMLSG

-201 EAIETLLNAGAKN
+201 AAIEKLLDAGAKN
-214 LILTEGKHGS
+214 LILTEGKNGA
-224 GCYSKEGTITAP
+224 GCYRKDGCCRAP

-255 LLHAFSLNFPVEQAL
+255 FLHAMSIGWQTQEAL
-270 RFAAACAAEAVQV
+270 RFAAACAATAVQAM
-283 VGARSSM
+283 GARSSM
-290 PTAARMDTIWPRL
+290 PTAKQMETVWQQL
-303 NRGCLADRA
+303 NRPSREDRVLA
-312 HATLCALALGD
+312 TICGLALGD

-342 WVDSILAPDPRH
+342 YVDTLLEPHVKH
-354 YHYKDMVQA
+354 YHHADMVRA
-363 QYTDDTELS
+363 QFTDDTELT
-372 LEVLDAIVRCGGV
+372 LEVMDAILRCQGMC
-385 SLETAVSALET
+385 LETAVSALRT
-396 WVRKYDV
+396 WVEKYDV
-403 MGKSYLGPTS
+403 FNKSYLGPTS
-413 KKALEGIFAGEDPI
+413 KKGLEAIFAGMDPI
-427 VVGRE
+427 EAGKE

-440 RITPIG
+440 RVTPIG
-446 ILNAGNPEQ
+446 ILNAGDPEG
-455 AARDAATLCLPTHGS
+455 AARDAVTLCLPTHGS
-470 NRAMSGAGA
+470 NLAMAGAGA

-485 EALRDGSTLES
+485 EALKDCSTIDS
-496 VLDAARTGSVIAEK
+496 VLEAAKTGAVIAEK
-510 EGYYKGE
+510 QGYHKAD
-517 SRLLALTE
+517 SQMLAL
-525 EMLKLSAETAD
+525 LDAFLQLSADTES
-536 DEAFLAEVFRKIEY
+536 DEAFLAEVFRRIEY
-550 SMDCEDTVAVVLAFF
+550 TLQCEESVAVVLTLFA
-565 WRCKGDPM
+565 RCAGDPM
-573 HAARLGAN
+573 KAIRMAAN

-587 TIGALAAALCGA
+587 TIGALAGALCGA
-599 YSGTAKLDMDM
+599 FSGTGKLDMDL
-610 IRKIEQVNHTNFK
+610 IREIELVNKVDFR
-623 EKADSILTFISN
+623 EKATSFQHFVSN
-635 TYNNKVN
+635 TYNHKN

>member
-28 VYPLSIEQYPGGST
+28 VYPNSIEQHPGGST

-49 SRLGETVS
+49 SRLGETVA

-71 VDSFHDDGVDTAYLK
+71 VDSFHADGVDTAYLK
-86 IEPGNASGGAFIA
+86 IEAGNSSGGAFIA

-128 EGVEG
+128 DGVEG

-150 AHKQGATVF
+150 AHKNGATVF

-171 EYLGVVLEH
+171 DYLGPVLEH

-196 CDTKE
+196 CDSKE
-201 EAIETLLNAGAKN
+201 AAIETLLNAGAKN
-214 LILTEGKHGS
+214 LIMTEGKHGS
-224 GCYSKEGTITAP
+224 GCYSKEGCITAP

-255 LLHAFSLNFPVEQAL
+255 LLHAFSQGMEPQQVM

-283 VGARSSM
+283 VGARTSM
-290 PTAARMDTIWPRL
+290 PTAAQMDIIWPRL
-303 NRGCLADRA
+303 NRGNLEDRA

-342 WVDSILAPDPRH
+342 WVDTILAPDPRH
-354 YHYKDMVQA
+354 YHYKDMVRA

-372 LEVLDAIVRCGGV
+372 LEVLDAIVRNGGI
-385 SLETAVSALET
+385 SLHTAVDALKT
-396 WVRKYDV
+396 WVRKFDV
-403 MGKSYLGPTS
+403 FHKSYLGPTS
-413 KKALEGIFAGEDPI
+413 KKALEGIFAGGDPVEI
-427 VVGRE
+427 GRE

-440 RITPIG
+440 RVTPIG
-446 ILNAGNPEQ
+446 ILNAGNPEK
-455 AARDAATLCLPTHGS
+455 AALDAATLCLPTHGS
-470 NRAMSGAGA
+470 NRAMAGAGA
-479 VAAAVA
+479 VASAVA
-485 EALRDGSTLES
+485 EALSDSSTLES
-496 VLDAARTGSVIAEK
+496 VLDAARCGAMIAEK
-510 EGYYKGE
+510 QGYPKDE
-517 SRLLALTE
+517 SRLLSLLD
-525 EMLKLSAETAD
+525 EMLKLSEETAD
-536 DEAFLAEVFRKIEY
+536 DADFLGKVFSRIEY
-550 SMDCEDTVAVVLAFF
+550 SMDCEDTAAVVLAFF
-565 WRCKGDPM
+565 YRCGGDPM

-587 TIGALAAALCGA
+587 TIGALAAAICGA

-610 IRKIEQVNHTNFK
+610 IREIEQVNHTDFK
-623 EKADSILTFISN
+623 EKAISILN
-635 TYNNKVN
+635 L

>member
-49 SRLGETVS
+49 SRLGESVS

-71 VDSFHDDGVDTAYLK
+71 CDSFREDGVDTAYLK
-86 IEPGNASGGAFIA
+86 IEPGNSSGGAFIA
-99 VDEDGERVIYSLGG
+99 VDSDGERVIYSLGG

-120 DEIDPAAF
+120 DEIDPASF
-128 EGVEG
+128 DGVEG

-150 AHKQGATVF
+150 AHQHGAKVF

-201 EAIETLLNAGAKN
+201 AAIAKLLAAGAKN
-214 LILTEGKHGS
+214 LILTEGKTGA
-224 GCYSKEGTITAP
+224 GCYSKDGCITAP
-236 AFPVKAVDTTG
+236 SFPVKAVDTTG

-255 LLHAFSLNFPVEQAL
+255 LLHAMSQNMPIEQAL
-270 RFAAACAAEAVQV
+270 RFAAACAATAVQS

-290 PTAARMDTIWPRL
+290 PTAAQMEIVWARL
-303 NRGCLADRA
+303 GGDLSDRV
-312 HATLCALALGD
+312 HAALCALALGD

-328 TEFQPPEEIREFYG
+328 TEFQPPEENREFYG
-342 WVDSILAPDPRH
+342 WVDSLRAPDPRH
-354 YHYKDMVQA
+354 YHYADMVRA

-385 SLETAVSALET
+385 TVETAVNALET
-396 WVRKYDV
+396 WVKKYDV
-403 MGKSYLGPTS
+403 FNKSYLGPTS
-413 KKALEGIFAGEDPI
+413 KKALEGIFAGMDP
-427 VVGRE
+427 VEVGRE

-440 RITPIG
+440 RVTPIG
-446 ILNAGNPEQ
+446 ILNAGNSEQ
-455 AARDAATLCLPTHGS
+455 AAIDAATLCVPTHGS
-470 NRAMSGAGA
+470 NRAMAGAGA
-479 VAAAVA
+479 MAAAVA
-485 EALRDGSTLES
+485 QALGSIATPES
-496 VLDAARTGSVIAEK
+496 VLDAARRGAEIAAQK
-510 EGYYKGE
+510 GHVVGE
-517 SRLLALTE
+517 SRLVSALD
-525 EMLKLSAETAD
+525 EMLTLSANTAD
-536 DEAFLAEVFRKIEY
+536 DEQFLAEVFRRIEY
-550 SMDCEDTVAVVLAFF
+550 SMDCEDTVAVVLTCFY
-565 WRCKGDPM
+565 RCGGDPM

-581 LGGDTD
+581 MGGDTD
-587 TIGALAAALCGA
+587 TIAALAAALGGA

-610 IRKIEQVNHTNFK
+610 ISEIEEVNRVSFK
-623 EKADSILTFISN
+623 EKAESILTFISN
-635 TYNNKVN
+635 TYNYKY

>member
-49 SRLGETVS
+49 SRLGENVS

-71 VDSFHDDGVDTAYLK
+71 CDSFREDGVDTTYLK
-86 IEPGNASGGAFIA
+86 IEPCNSSGGAFIA
-99 VDEDGERVIYSLGG
+99 VDSDGERVIYSLGG

-120 DEIDPAAF
+120 DEIDPKSF
-128 EGVEG
+128 DGVEG

-150 AHKQGATVF
+150 AHKHGAKVF

-190 AKMLSG
+190 AKTLSG

-201 EAIETLLNAGAKN
+201 AAIEKLLGAGAKH
-214 LILTEGKHGS
+214 LILTEGKNGS
-224 GCYSKEGTITAP
+224 GCYTKDGAITAP

-255 LLHAFSLNFPVEQAL
+255 LLHAMSIDMPIEQAL
-270 RFAAACAAEAVQV
+270 RFAAACAATAVQS

-290 PTAARMDTIWPRL
+290 PTAAQMETVWPRL
-303 NRGCLADRA
+303 NRGDLRGRV

-342 WVDSILAPDPRH
+342 WVDTLRAPDPRH
-354 YHYKDMVQA
+354 YHYADMVRA

-385 SLETAVSALET
+385 SLEMAVNALET
-396 WVRKYDV
+396 WVKKYDV
-403 MGKSYLGPTS
+403 FNKSYLGPTS
-413 KKALEGIFAGEDPI
+413 KKALEGIFAGGDPVEI
-427 VVGRE
+427 GRE
-432 GTTNGAAM
+432 GVTNGAAM
-440 RITPIG
+440 RVTPIG
-446 ILNAGNPEQ
+446 ILNAGNSEK
-455 AARDAATLCLPTHGS
+455 AALDAATLCLPTHGS
-470 NRAMSGAGA
+470 NRAMAGAGA

-485 EALRDGSTLES
+485 EALGDSSTLES
-496 VLDAARTGSVIAEK
+496 VLDAARRGAVIAEK
-510 EGYYKGE
+510 KGYVKGE
-517 SRLLALTE
+517 SRLLSTLD

-536 DEAFLAEVFRKIEY
+536 DEQFLAEIFRRIEY
-550 SMDCEDTVAVVLAFF
+550 SMDCEDTVAVVLTYFY
-565 WRCKGDPM
+565 RCGGDPM
-573 HAARLGAN
+573 YAARLGAN
-581 LGGDTD
+581 MGGDTD
-587 TIGALAAALCGA
+587 TVGALAAAICGA

-610 IRKIEQVNHTNFK
+610 IREIEEVNRVSFK
-623 EKADSILTFISN
+623 EKSESILTFLSN
-635 TYNNKVN
+635 TYNNKH

>member
-49 SRLGETVS
+49 SRLGESVS

-71 VDSFHDDGVDTAYLK
+71 CDSFREDGVDTAYLK
-86 IEPGNASGGAFIA
+86 IEPGNSSGGAFIA
-99 VDEDGERVIYSLGG
+99 VDSDGERVIYSLGG

-120 DEIDPAAF
+120 DEIDPASF
-128 EGVEG
+128 DGVEG

-150 AHKQGATVF
+150 AHKHGAKVF

-190 AKMLSG
+190 AKTLSG

-201 EAIETLLNAGAKN
+201 AAIERLLEAGAKN
-214 LILTEGKHGS
+214 LILTEGKNGS
-224 GCYSKEGTITAP
+224 GCYSRDGAITAP

-255 LLHAFSLNFPVEQAL
+255 LLHALSENFTIEQAL
-270 RFAAACAAEAVQV
+270 RFAAACAATAVQS

-290 PTAARMDTIWPRL
+290 PTAAQMEIVWPQL
-303 NRGCLADRA
+303 SRGDLADRV

-342 WVDSILAPDPRH
+342 WVDTILAPDQRH
-354 YHYKDMVQA
+354 YHFADMVRA

-372 LEVLDAIVRCGGV
+372 LEVLDAIVRCGGIT
-385 SLETAVSALET
+385 LETAVNALET
-396 WVRKYDV
+396 WVKKYDV
-403 MGKSYLGPTS
+403 FNKSYLGPTS
-413 KKALEGIFAGEDPI
+413 KKALEGIFAGGDPVEI
-427 VVGRE
+427 GRE
-432 GTTNGAAM
+432 GVTNGAAM
-440 RITPIG
+440 RVTPIG

-455 AARDAATLCLPTHGS
+455 AALDAATLCLPTHGS
-470 NRAMSGAGA
+470 NRAMAGAGA
-479 VAAAVA
+479 VASAVA
-485 EALRDGSTLES
+485 EALSDSSTLDS
-496 VLDAARTGSVIAEK
+496 VLDAARRGAVIAERK
-510 EGYYKGE
+510 GHPVGE
-517 SRLLALTE
+517 SRLLSMLD
-525 EMLKLSAETAD
+525 EMLELSAKTAD
-536 DEAFLAEVFRKIEY
+536 DEQFIAEVFKRIEY
-550 SMDCEDTVAVVLAFF
+550 SMDCEDTAAVVLTYFH
-565 WRCKGDPM
+565 RCGGDPM
-573 HAARLGAN
+573 RAARLGAN
-581 LGGDTD
+581 MGGDTD

-599 YSGTAKLDMDM
+599 YSGTAKLDMAM
-610 IRKIEQVNHTNFK
+610 IREIEQVNRVSFK
-623 EKADSILTFISN
+623 EKAASILTFISN
-635 TYNNKVN
+635 TYNDKH

>member
-71 VDSFHDDGVDTAYLK
+71 CDSFRDDGVDTAYLK
-86 IEPGNASGGAFIA
+86 IETGNSSGGAFIA

-120 DEIDPAAF
+120 DEIDPASF
-128 EGVEG
+128 DGVEG

-150 AHKQGATVF
+150 AHKHGATVF

-171 EYLGVVLEH
+171 EYLGPVIAE

-201 EAIETLLNAGAKN
+201 AAIETLLNAGAKN

-224 GCYSKEGTITAP
+224 GCYGKAGSITAP

-255 LLHAFSLNFPVEQAL
+255 LLHAMSMHFPIGQAL
-270 RFAAACAAEAVQV
+270 RFAAACAAQAVQV
-283 VGARSSM
+283 IGARSSM
-290 PTAARMDTIWPRL
+290 PTAAQMAIVWPRL
-303 NRGCLADRA
+303 NRGNLEDRV

-354 YHYKDMVQA
+354 YHYKDMVRA

-385 SLETAVSALET
+385 SLETAVNALET
-396 WVRKYDV
+396 WVNKYDV
-403 MGKSYLGPTS
+403 FNKSYLGPTS
-413 KKALEGIFAGEDPI
+413 KKALESIFAGQDPV

-440 RITPIG
+440 RITPVG
-446 ILNAGNPEQ
+446 ILNAGNPER
-455 AARDAATLCLPTHGS
+455 AARDAAKLCLPTHGS
-470 NRAMSGAGA
+470 NRAMAGAGA

-485 EALRDGSTLES
+485 EALSNSSTLES
-496 VLDAARTGSVIAEK
+496 VLDAARRGAVIAEK
-510 EGYYKGE
+510 EGYPKGE
-517 SRLLALTE
+517 TRLLALMD
-525 EMLKLSAETAD
+525 EMLELSANTAD
-536 DEAFLAEVFRKIEY
+536 DERFLAEVFRRIEY

-565 WRCKGDPM
+565 FRCGGDPM
-573 HAARLGAN
+573 RAAILGAN

-610 IRKIEQVNHTNFK
+610 IREIEQVNHVDFK
-623 EKADSILTFISN
+623 EKAASILTFISN
-635 TYNNKVN
+635 TYNNKV

>member
-28 VYPLSIEQYPGGST
+28 VYPLSIEQHPGGST

-49 SRLGETVS
+49 SRLGENVL

-71 VDSFHDDGVDTAYLK
+71 VDSFREDGVETAYLK
-86 IEPGNASGGAFIA
+86 IEKGNSSGGAFIA
-99 VDEDGERVIYSLGG
+99 VDEEGERVIYSLGG

-120 DEIDPAAF
+120 EEIDPAAF
-128 EGVEG
+128 DGVEG

-150 AHKQGATVF
+150 AHKHGATVF

-171 EYLGVVLEH
+171 EYLGPVLEH

-190 AKMLSG
+190 AKILSG

-201 EAIETLLNAGAKN
+201 EAIAKLLEAGAKN
-214 LILTEGKHGS
+214 LIMTEGKHGS
-224 GCYSKEGTITAP
+224 GCYSKEGCITAP

-255 LLHAFSLNFPVEQAL
+255 LLHAFSQGMPAQQAM

-283 VGARSSM
+283 VGARTSM
-290 PTAARMDTIWPRL
+290 PTAAQMEIIWPRL
-303 NRGCLADRA
+303 NRGGLEDRA
-312 HATLCALALGD
+312 HATLCALAVGD
-323 SMGMP
+323 AMGMP

-342 WVDSILAPDPRH
+342 WVESLLAPDPRH
-354 YHYKDMVQA
+354 YHYKDMVRA

-372 LEVLDAIVRCGGV
+372 LEVLDAIVRCGGMT
-385 SLETAVSALET
+385 LETAVNALET
-396 WVRKYDV
+396 WVKKYDV
-403 MGKSYLGPTS
+403 FNKSYLGPTS
-413 KKALEGIFAGEDPI
+413 KKALEGIFAGQDPVEI
-427 VVGRE
+427 GRE
-432 GTTNGAAM
+432 GVTNGAAM
-440 RITPIG
+440 RVTPIG
-446 ILNAGNPEQ
+446 ILNAGNPDQ
-455 AARDAATLCLPTHGS
+455 AALDAATLCLPTHGS
-470 NRAMSGAGA
+470 NRAMAGAGA

-485 EALRDGSTLES
+485 EALSDCSTMES
-496 VLDAARTGSVIAEK
+496 VLDAARRGAVIAEK
-510 EGYYKGE
+510 QGYPKGE
-517 SRLLALTE
+517 SRLLAQLD
-525 EMLKLSAETAD
+525 EMLALSDAHAQD
-536 DEAFLAEVFRKIEY
+536 SDFLAEVFRRIEY

-565 WRCKGDPM
+565 SRCGGDPLY
-573 HAARLGAN
+573 AARLGAN

-587 TIGALAAALCGA
+587 TIGALAAAICGA
-599 YSGTAKLDMDM
+599 YSGTAKLDMAM
-610 IRKIEQVNHTNFK
+610 IREIEQVNHVDFK
-623 EKADSILTFISN
+623 EKAQSILTFMSN

>member
-28 VYPLSIEQYPGGST
+28 VYPLSIEQHPGGST

-71 VDSFHDDGVDTAYLK
+71 CNSFREDGVITDYLK
-86 IEPGNASGGAFIA
+86 IEAGNSSGGAFIA

-120 DEIDPAAF
+120 DEIDPTSF
-128 EGVEG
+128 DGVEG

-150 AHKQGATVF
+150 AHKHGATVF

-171 EYLGVVLEH
+171 EYLGPVIAQ

-190 AKMLSG
+190 AEMLSG

-201 EAIETLLNAGAKN
+201 AAIETLLEAGAKN
-214 LILTEGKHGS
+214 LILTEGRHGS
-224 GCYSKEGTITAP
+224 GCYSKAGSITVP
-236 AFPVKAVDTTG
+236 AFSVKAVDTTG

-255 LLHAFSLNFPVEQAL
+255 LLHAMSEKFPIEQAL
-270 RFAAACAAEAVQV
+270 RYAAACAAKAVQV
-283 VGARSSM
+283 VGARTSM
-290 PTAARMDTIWPRL
+290 PTAAQMEIAWESL
-303 NRGCLADRA
+303 NRAPLADRA
-312 HATLCALALGD
+312 YATLCGLALGD

-328 TEFQPPEEIREFYG
+328 TEFQPPQEIQQFYG
-342 WVDSILAPDPRH
+342 WVDTILAPDPRH
-354 YHYKDMVQA
+354 YHYADMVRA

-385 SLETAVSALET
+385 TLKSAVNALET
-396 WVRKYDV
+396 WVKKYDV
-403 MGKSYLGPTS
+403 FNKSYLGPTS
-413 KKALEGIFAGEDPI
+413 KRALEGIFAGGDPVEI
-427 VVGRE
+427 GRE

-440 RITPIG
+440 RVTPIG

-455 AARDAATLCLPTHGS
+455 AALDAATLCLPTHGS
-470 NRAMSGAGA
+470 NRAMAGAGA

-485 EALRDGSTLES
+485 EALSDTSTLES
-496 VLDAARTGSVIAEK
+496 VLDAGRRGAEIAEK
-510 EGYYKGE
+510 QGYNKGE
-517 SRLLALTE
+517 SRLEAVLD
-525 EMLKLSAETAD
+525 EMLILSAETAD
-536 DEAFLAEVFRKIEY
+536 DKQFLTKVFGKIEY
-550 SMDCEDTVAVVLAFF
+550 SMDCEDTAAVVLAFF
-565 WRCKGDPM
+565 SRCKGDPM
-573 HAARLGAN
+573 HAACLGAN

-587 TIGALAAALCGA
+587 TIGALSAALCGA
-599 YSGTAKLDMDM
+599 YSGTAKLDMDL
-610 IRKIEQVNHTNFK
+610 IRQIEEVNHVNLR
-623 EKADSILTFISN
+623 EKTTSLLTFISN

>member
-71 VDSFHDDGVDTAYLK
+71 VDSFRADGVDTDYLK

-128 EGVEG
+128 EGVNG

-201 EAIETLLNAGAKN
+201 AAIETLLNAGAKN

-224 GCYSKEGTITAP
+224 GCYSKEGFITAP

-255 LLHAFSLNFPVEQAL
+255 LLHAFSEGFPVEQAL
-270 RFAAACAAEAVQV
+270 RFAAACAAQAVQV

-290 PTAARMDTIWPRL
+290 PTAAQMAIVWPQL
-303 NRGCLADRA
+303 NRGTLEDRI

-323 SMGMP
+323 AMGMP
-328 TEFQPPEEIREFYG
+328 TEFQPPEEIKEFYG
-342 WVDSILAPDPRH
+342 FVDSILAPDPRH
-354 YHYKDMVQA
+354 YHYKDMVRA

-385 SLETAVSALET
+385 SLESAVNALET
-396 WVRKYDV
+396 WVKKYDV
-403 MGKSYLGPTS
+403 FNKSYLGPTS
-413 KKALEGIFAGEDPI
+413 KKALEGIFAGQDPI

-440 RITPIG
+440 RITPVG

-455 AARDAATLCLPTHGS
+455 AALDAAKLCLPTHGS
-470 NRAMSGAGA
+470 NRAMAGAGA
-479 VAAAVA
+479 VASAVA

-496 VLDAARTGSVIAEK
+496 VLDAARRGAVIAEK
-510 EGYYKGE
+510 EGYNKGE
-517 SRLLALTE
+517 SRLLSLTD
-525 EMLKLSAETAD
+525 EMLTLSAETAND
-536 DEAFLAEVFRKIEY
+536 GDFLAEVFRRIEY

-565 WRCKGDPM
+565 YRCGGDPM

-610 IRKIEQVNHTNFK
+610 IREIEQVNHTDFK
-623 EKADSILTFISN
+623 EKANSILTFISN

>member
-28 VYPLSIEQYPGGST
+28 VYPISIEQYPGGST

-71 VDSFHDDGVDTAYLK
+71 CDSFRADGVDTAYLK
-86 IEPGNASGGAFIA
+86 IEPGNSSGGAFIA

-128 EGVEG
+128 DGIEG

-150 AHKQGATVF
+150 AHKHGATVF

-201 EAIETLLNAGAKN
+201 AAIEKLLNAGAKN

-224 GCYSKEGTITAP
+224 GCYSKEGCCTAP

-255 LLHAFSLNFPVEQAL
+255 LLHAMSLDFPIQQAL
-270 RFAAACAAEAVQV
+270 RFAAACAAQAVQV

-290 PTAARMDTIWPRL
+290 PTAAQMEPVWHQL
-303 NRGCLADRA
+303 NRAGLEDRV
-312 HATLCALALGD
+312 HATLCGLALGD

-342 WVDSILAPDPRH
+342 WVDTILAPDPRH
-354 YHYKDMVQA
+354 YHYADMVRA

-385 SLETAVSALET
+385 SLETAVNALET
-396 WVRKYDV
+396 WVKKFDV
-403 MGKSYLGPTS
+403 FNKSYLGPTS
-413 KKALEGIFAGEDPI
+413 KKALEDIFAGKDPI
-427 VVGRE
+427 AAGRE

-440 RITPIG
+440 RIAPIG

-455 AARDAATLCLPTHGS
+455 AALDAATLCLPTHGS
-470 NRAMSGAGA
+470 NRAMAGAGA
-479 VAAAVA
+479 VAAAIA
-485 EALRDGSTLES
+485 EALSDSSTLES
-496 VLDAARTGSVIAEK
+496 VLDAARRGAAIAEK
-510 EGYYKGE
+510 QGYHKGE
-517 SRLLALTE
+517 SRLLTMLD
-525 EMLKLSAETAD
+525 EMLALSAATAED
-536 DEAFLAEVFRKIEY
+536 SDFLAEVFRRIEY
-550 SMDCEDTVAVVLAFF
+550 SMDCEDTVAVVLTYFF
-565 WRCKGDPM
+565 RCKGNPM
-573 HAARLGAN
+573 YAARLGAN

-599 YSGTAKLDMDM
+599 YSGTAKLDMAM
-610 IRKIEQVNHTNFK
+610 IRDIEQVNHTDFL
-623 EKADSILTFISN
+623 EKARSILTFISN
-635 TYNNKVN
+635 TYNNKV

>member
-71 VDSFHDDGVDTAYLK
+71 CDSFREDGVDTACLK
-86 IEPGNASGGAFIA
+86 IEPGNSSGGAFIA
-99 VDEDGERVIYSLGG
+99 VDADGERVIYSLGG

-120 DEIDPAAF
+120 DEIDPASF

-150 AHKQGATVF
+150 AHRHGATVF

-171 EYLGVVLEH
+171 EYLGPVIAE

-196 CDTKE
+196 CDTRE
-201 EAIETLLNAGAKN
+201 AAIESLLNAGAKN
-214 LILTEGKHGS
+214 LILTEGKNGA
-224 GCYSKEGTITAP
+224 GCYNAEGSCVVP
-236 AFPVKAVDTTG
+236 AFSVKAVDTTG

-255 LLHAFSLNFPVEQAL
+255 LLHAMSEGFAIEQAL
-270 RFAAACAAEAVQV
+270 RYAAACAATAVQA

-290 PTAARMDTIWPRL
+290 PTAAQMEGVWHRL
-303 NRGCLADRA
+303 NRGSLEDRVY
-312 HATLCALALGD
+312 ATLCALALGD

-328 TEFQPPEEIREFYG
+328 TEFQPPEEIKEFYG
-342 WVDSILAPDPRH
+342 YVDSLVAPDPRH
-354 YHYKDMVQA
+354 YHYADMVRA

-372 LEVLDAIVRCGGV
+372 LEVLDAIIRCGGISV
-385 SLETAVSALET
+385 ETAINALET

-403 MGKSYLGPTS
+403 FNKSYLGPTS
-413 KKALEGIFAGEDPI
+413 RKALEGIFAGKDPI
-427 VVGRE
+427 AVGRE
-432 GTTNGAAM
+432 GITNGAAM
-440 RITPIG
+440 RVTPVG
-446 ILNAGNPEQ
+446 ILNAGNPDQ
-455 AARDAATLCLPTHGS
+455 AARDAVTLSLPTHGS
-470 NRAMSGAGA
+470 NRAVAGAGA
-479 VAAAVA
+479 VASAVA
-485 EALRDGSTLES
+485 EALSNSSTLES
-496 VLDAARTGSVIAEK
+496 VMEAARRGAEIAEK
-510 EGYYKGE
+510 EGYPVGE
-517 SRLLALTE
+517 CRLLPLLDE
-525 EMLKLSAETAD
+525 LLELSARTAD
-536 DEAFLAEVFRKIEY
+536 DAQFLAEVFRKIEY
-550 SMDCEDTVAVVLAFF
+550 SMACDDTVAVVLAFF
-565 WRCKGDPM
+565 DRCGGDPM
-573 HAARLGAN
+573 YAARLGAN

-587 TIGALAAALCGA
+587 TIGALAAALSGA
-599 YSGTAKLDMDM
+599 YSGIAKLDMAM
-610 IRKIEQVNHTNFK
+610 IREIEQVNHVDFK
-623 EKADSILTFISN
+623 EKAQAILTFISN

>member
-71 VDSFHDDGVDTAYLK
+71 VDSFHTDGVDTANLK
-86 IEPGNASGGAFIA
+86 IEAGNASGGAFIA
-99 VDEDGERVIYSLGG
+99 VDEEGERVIYSLGG

-120 DEIDPAAF
+120 DEIDPASF
-128 EGVEG
+128 EGVQG

-150 AHKQGATVF
+150 AHKHGATVF

-201 EAIETLLNAGAKN
+201 AAIETLLNAGAKN

-224 GCYSKEGTITAP
+224 GCYSKEGSLTAP

-255 LLHAFSLNFPVEQAL
+255 LLHGFSEGMAIEEAL
-270 RFAAACAAEAVQV
+270 RFAAACAAEAVQH

-290 PTAARMDTIWPRL
+290 PTAAQMEVIWPRL
-303 NRGCLADRA
+303 NRPCVEDRA
-312 HATLCALALGD
+312 LATLCGLALGD

-342 WVDSILAPDPRH
+342 YVDTLLEPHPRH
-354 YHYKDMVQA
+354 YHHADMIRA
-363 QYTDDTELS
+363 QYTDDTELT
-372 LEVLDAIVRCGGV
+372 LEVVDAIVRCGGV
-385 SLETAVSALET
+385 TLETAVNALQT

-403 MGKSYLGPTS
+403 FNKSYLVPTS
-413 KKALEGIFAGEDPI
+413 KKALESIFNGMDP
-427 VVGRE
+427 VEAGRE

-446 ILNAGNPEQ
+446 IIHAGDPEA
-455 AARDAATLCLPTHGS
+455 AARDAVTLCLPTHGS

-479 VAAAVA
+479 IAAAVA
-485 EALRDGSTLES
+485 EALGNSTPQS
-496 VLDAARTGSVIAEK
+496 VLEAARRGAVIAEK

-517 SRLLALTE
+517 SCLLQKLDEYLALSAATPE
-525 EMLKLSAETAD
+525 ESE
-536 DEAFLAEVFRKIEY
+536 FLAEVFRRIEY
-550 SMDCEDTVAVVLAFF
+550 SMDCEDTAAVVLTFF
-565 WRCKGDPM
+565 FRCGGDPM
-573 HAARLGAN
+573 HAARMGAN

-610 IRKIEQVNHTNFK
+610 IREIEQVNRVSFK
-623 EKADSILTFISN
+623 EKAASLLTFISN
-635 TYNNKVN
+635 TYNNKV

>member
-8 GAAAVDTIVKVPH
+8 GAAAVDTIVQVPH
-21 LPKADEI
+21 LPKPDEI

-42 ANIAVGL
+42 ANVAVGL

-71 VDSFHDDGVDTAYLK
+71 CDSFHDDRVDTTYLK
-86 IEPGNASGGAFIA
+86 IEPGNSSGGAFIA
-99 VDEDGERVIYSLGG
+99 VDSDGERVIYSLGG

-120 DEIDPAAF
+120 DEINPTSFD
-128 EGVEG
+128 GVEG

-150 AHKQGATVF
+150 AHKHGARVF

-171 EYLGVVLEH
+171 EYLGAVLAH

-201 EAIETLLNAGAKN
+201 AAIERLLGAGAKN
-214 LILTEGKHGS
+214 LILTEGKNGS
-224 GCYSKEGTITAP
+224 GCYTKEGCCIAP

-255 LLHAFSLNFPVEQAL
+255 LLHAMSLNFPIEQAL
-270 RFAAACAAEAVQV
+270 RFAAACAATAVQS

-290 PTAARMDTIWPRL
+290 PTAAQMEVVWSRI
-303 NRGCLADRA
+303 NRGSLEDRVY
-312 HATLCALALGD
+312 ATLCGLALGD

-342 WVDSILAPDPRH
+342 YVDTLLEPDSRH
-354 YHYKDMVQA
+354 YHHADMVRA
-363 QYTDDTELS
+363 QYTDDTELT
-372 LEVLDAIVRCGGV
+372 LEVVDAIIRCGGI
-385 SLETAVSALET
+385 SLETAVNALQT
-396 WVRKYDV
+396 WVKKYDV
-403 MGKSYLGPTS
+403 FNKSYLGPTS
-413 KKALEGIFAGEDPI
+413 KKALEGIFAGMDPI
-427 VVGRE
+427 VAGRE

-440 RITPIG
+440 RVTPIG

-455 AARDAATLCLPTHGS
+455 AALDAATLCLPTHGS
-470 NRAMSGAGA
+470 NRAMAGAGA
-479 VAAAVA
+479 IASAVA
-485 EALRDGSTLES
+485 EALSDSSTLDS
-496 VLDAARTGSVIAEK
+496 VMDAARRGALIAER
-510 EGYYKGE
+510 EGYNMGKC
-517 SRLLALTE
+517 RLLPQLE
-525 EMLKLSAETAD
+525 EMLELSANTAD
-536 DEAFLAEVFRKIEY
+536 DSQFLAEVFRKFQY
-550 SMDCEDTVAVVLAFF
+550 SMECEDTVPVVLAFF
-565 WRCKGDPM
+565 YRCGGDPM

-599 YSGTAKLDMDM
+599 YSGTARLDMEM
-610 IRKIEQVNHTNFK
+610 IREIEQVNHVDFM
-623 EKADSILTFISN
+623 EKARSILTFISN
-635 TYNNKVN
+635 TYNNKD

>member
-8 GAAAVDTIVKVPH
+8 GAAAVDTIVQVPH
-21 LPKADEI
+21 LPKPDEI
-28 VYPLSIEQYPGGST
+28 VYPNSIEQYPGGST

-71 VDSFHDDGVDTAYLK
+71 VDSFHDDGVDTASLK

-99 VDEDGERVIYSLGG
+99 VDSDGERVIYSLGG

-120 DEIDPAAF
+120 DEIDPATF
-128 EGVEG
+128 DGVEG

-150 AHKQGATVF
+150 AHKYGATVF
-159 FGPGGIMCSYGL
+159 FGPGGIMCGYGL
-171 EYLGVVLEH
+171 EYLGVVLAE

-190 AKMLSG
+190 ALTLSG

-201 EAIETLLNAGAKN
+201 KAIETLLNAGAKN
-214 LILTEGKHGS
+214 LVLTEGKNGA
-224 GCYSKEGTITAP
+224 GCYSKNGACHAP

-255 LLHAFSLNFPVEQAL
+255 FLHAMSLGWETEQAL
-270 RFAAACAAEAVQV
+270 RFAAACAATAVQA

-290 PTAARMDTIWPRL
+290 PTAAQMGEIWPKL
-303 NRGCLADRA
+303 NRSPLENRVL
-312 HATLCALALGD
+312 ATLCGLALGD

-342 WVDSILAPDPRH
+342 FVDTLLEPHPKH
-354 YHYKDMVQA
+354 YHHEDMIRA

-372 LEVLDAIVRCGGV
+372 LEVLDAIVRNNGV
-385 SLETAVSALET
+385 SLSMIVDALRS
-396 WVRKYDV
+396 WVEKYDV
-403 MGKSYLGPTS
+403 FNKSYLGPTS
-413 KKALEGIFAGEDPI
+413 KKALEGIFAGMDPI
-427 VVGRE
+427 EVGKT

-440 RITPIG
+440 RITPVG

-455 AARDAATLCLPTHGS
+455 AARDAAIVCLPTHGS
-470 NRAMSGAGA
+470 NLAMAGAGA
-479 VAAAVA
+479 IAAAVA
-485 EALRDGSTLES
+485 EALKGSSTIDS
-496 VLDAARTGSVIAEK
+496 VLAAARMGATIAEK
-510 EGYYKGE
+510 EGNPVAE
-517 SRLLALTE
+517 SRLLPLLDEFLT
-525 EMLKLSAETAD
+525 LSAETAED
-536 DEAFLAEVFRKIEY
+536 DAFRTAVFGRIEY
-550 SMDCEDTVAVVLAFF
+550 TLQCEETVAVVLAIFA
-565 WRCKGDPM
+565 RCKADPM
-573 HAARLGAN
+573 KAIPMAAN

-587 TIGALAAALCGA
+587 TIGALAGALCGA
-599 YSGTAKLDMDM
+599 FSGTEKLDMDLV
-610 IRKIEQVNHTNFK
+610 RQIETVNHTSFE
-623 EKADSILTFISN
+623 EKANSILHFISN
-635 TYNNKVN
+635 TYKHKN

>member
-1 MAKWITM
+1 MAKWIAM
-8 GAAAVDTIVKVPH
+8 GAAAVDTIVKVPQ

-49 SRLGETVS
+49 SRLGESVS

-71 VDSFHDDGVDTAYLK
+71 CDSFREDGVDTAYLK
-86 IEPGNASGGAFIA
+86 IEPGNSSGGAFIA
-99 VDEDGERVIYSLGG
+99 VDSDGERVIYSLGG

-120 DEIDPAAF
+120 DEIDPASF
-128 EGVEG
+128 DGVEG

-150 AHKQGATVF
+150 AHKHGAKVF

-190 AKMLSG
+190 AMTLSG
-196 CDTKE
+196 CDSKE
-201 EAIETLLNAGAKN
+201 AAIAKLLEAGAKN
-214 LILTEGKHGS
+214 LILTEGKNGA
-224 GCYSKEGTITAP
+224 GCYSKDGCITAP
-236 AFPVKAVDTTG
+236 SFPVKAVDTTG

-255 LLHAFSLNFPVEQAL
+255 LLHAMSQDMPIEQAL
-270 RFAAACAAEAVQV
+270 RYAAACAATAVQA

-290 PTAARMDTIWPRL
+290 PTAAQMETVWARL
-303 NRGCLADRA
+303 GGDLADRV

-342 WVDSILAPDPRH
+342 WVDTIRAPDPRH
-354 YHYKDMVQA
+354 YHYADMVRA

-385 SLETAVSALET
+385 SVDMAVNALET
-396 WVRKYDV
+396 WVKKYDV
-403 MGKSYLGPTS
+403 FNKSYLGPTS
-413 KKALEGIFAGEDPI
+413 KKALEGIFAGMDPI
-427 VVGRE
+427 EVGRE

-440 RITPIG
+440 RVTPIG
-446 ILNAGNPEQ
+446 ILNAGNSEQ
-455 AARDAATLCLPTHGS
+455 AALDAATLCLPTHGS
-470 NRAMSGAGA
+470 NRAMAGAGA
-479 VAAAVA
+479 MAAAVA
-485 EALRDGSTLES
+485 QALGTIATPES
-496 VLDAARTGSVIAEK
+496 VLDAARRGAELAGQK
-510 EGYYKGE
+510 GYVVGE
-517 SRLLALTE
+517 SRLESTLNEMLAL
-525 EMLKLSAETAD
+525 SASIAD
-536 DEAFLAEVFRKIEY
+536 DEQFIAEVFRRIEY
-550 SMDCEDTVAVVLAFF
+550 SMDCEDTVAVVLTYFY
-565 WRCKGDPM
+565 RCGGDPM
-573 HAARLGAN
+573 RAARLGAN
-581 LGGDTD
+581 MGGDTD
-587 TIGALAAALCGA
+587 TVGALAAALCGA

-610 IRKIEQVNHTNFK
+610 ICEIEAVNRVSFK
-623 EKADSILTFISN
+623 EKSQSILTFMSN
-635 TYNNKVN
+635 TYNNKH